1 MIAAVIAYATMVG
14 IAARAASLDPDWNF
28 DAVPYVAVAFS
39 LSERDPETVHR
50 SVYDEL
56 RSAVP
61 EAAFQA
67 LTAGSEY
74 RKALYS
80 SPGALATQRSLYVN
94 KPAYVAAVAML
105 HGFGVNGFRA
115 TRVISVGALVAL
127 AFVVL
132 SWLRSARS
140 GPLHVLAAGVLLVS
154 RPLVELASLST
165 PDGACIV
172 PLAVGAGLVV
182 SSRRHALGIAIASVA
197 IVFRPDA
204 AIMVL
209 LLGAWATFYAPE
221 RTLSRRTLVVAST
234 AIIVGTVL
242 LQKVIGATSMP
253 VLLHHVFEARLYA
266 PEHMKAAIT
275 LSGYLSALQK
285 GLRGYGLYRG
295 SDLAL
300 HLLVSSIAIIG
311 VVTSRRE
318 VMRPFIGWVV
328 LVWTYVV
335 IHFLVLPDPS
345 DRYFAPTY
353 LLAALGAICF
363 AFSPGSVTAKNR

>member
-1 MIAAVIAYATMVG
+1 
-14 IAARAASLDPDWNF
+14 
-28 DAVPYVAVAFS
+28 
-39 LSERDPETVHR
+39 
-50 SVYDEL
+50 
-56 RSAVP
+56 
-61 EAAFQA
+61 
-67 LTAGSEY
+67 
-74 RKALYS
+74 
-80 SPGALATQRSLYVN
+80 
-94 KPAYVAAVAML
+94 
-105 HGFGVNGFRA
+105 
-115 TRVISVGALVAL
+115 VGALVAL